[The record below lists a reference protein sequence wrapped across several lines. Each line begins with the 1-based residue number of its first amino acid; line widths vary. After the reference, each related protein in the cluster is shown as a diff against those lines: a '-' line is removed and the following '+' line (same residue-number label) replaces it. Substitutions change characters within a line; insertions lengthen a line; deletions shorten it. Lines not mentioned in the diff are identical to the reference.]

1 MRTLEKSFPFPRFQL
16 TILPVGV
23 LAQKNRSQSFYVY
36 NYFPFMQK
44 KKKKSLKKKKKA
56 GQQEITLKASNIE
69 LMVLDGIK
77 Y

>member
-1 MRTLEKSFPFPRFQL
+1 
-16 TILPVGV
+16 
-23 LAQKNRSQSFYVY
+23 
-36 NYFPFMQK
+36 MQK